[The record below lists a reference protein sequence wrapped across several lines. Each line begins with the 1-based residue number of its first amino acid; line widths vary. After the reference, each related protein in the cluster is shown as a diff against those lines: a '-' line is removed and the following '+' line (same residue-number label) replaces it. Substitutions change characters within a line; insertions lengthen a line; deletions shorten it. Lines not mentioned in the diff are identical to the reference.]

1 MARVTRRAHVVA
13 PDYGQGMA
21 ARVIVALDVSDVV
34 QARTLVARLGDACD
48 FYKVGLELFA
58 TEGPDIVRWLRGV
71 GKEVF
76 VDLKLHDIPNTVGRA
91 ARSVARL
98 GASLLTVH
106 AAGGTDMVRAAVDGV
121 AEGGSAGDACAV
133 LGVTVLTSLDGTRLA
148 SAWGRGASVDVQTE
162 VLRLAGLVAAGD
174 GMGIVCSG
182 HEAAAVRAS
191 FGDRLGLLV
200 PGIRLPGDD
209 TQDQRRV
216 MTPGMASAAGA
227 RWLILGRTVTGA
239 PDPVAALAA
248 VHASIRG
255 A

>member
-1 MARVTRRAHVVA
+1 MTGRAQVGLPEQA
-13 PDYGQGMA
+13 QRLA
-21 ARVIVALDVSDVV
+21 ARVIVALDVADAP
-34 QARTLVARLGDACD
+34 QARALVARLGGACD

-58 TEGPDIVRWLRGV
+58 AEGPDIVRWLRDAD
-71 GKEVF
+71 KEVF
-76 VDLKLHDIPNTVGRA
+76 VDLKLHDIPNTVRRA

-98 GASLLTVH
+98 GARLLTVH

-121 AEGGSAGDACAV
+121 ADGASDGDACGV
-133 LGVTVLTSLDGTRLA
+133 LGVTVLTSLDGALLA
-148 SAWGRGASVDVQTE
+148 RAWGRGASVDVQTE
-162 VLRLAGLVAAGD
+162 VLRLAGMVAAGE
-174 GMGIVCSG
+174 GMGVVCSG
-182 HEAAAVRAS
+182 HEAAAMRAS

-209 TQDQRRV
+209 MQDQRRV

-239 PDPVAALAA
+239 IDPVAALAA

-255 A
+255 V